1 MHHRDLHVYAATDVN
16 SGPRGT
22 RHLLLRRIAH
32 SSDTL
37 DGGLER
43 LLSKSVDAAELALL
57 DPVATSVRLPPRP
70 AALAPLRVHAT
81 L

>member
-1 MHHRDLHVYAATDVN
+1 MLDRDLHVYAATDVN

-32 SSDTL
+32 SSDTM

-43 LLSKSVDAAELALL
+43 LITKSVDAAELALL
-57 DPVATSVRLPPRP
+57 DPAASTVRDTWQS
-70 AALAPLRVHAT
+70 H
-81 L
+81 